1 MNAQH
6 TPGPWKSTA
15 DGRIESE
22 RDPNTGIYPILGEAY
37 VIYNHVTG
45 DVYVTGDVCR
55 ANARLMAAA
64 PEMLQM
70 LQKMWAVEMNP
81 AISAELLALIEKAKG
96 LE

>member
-37 VIYNHVTG
+37 VIYHH
-45 DVYVTGDVCR
+45 VTGDVCR